1 VSPITTDNGSKRW
14 GRIPDA
20 MARSGMKRGYLYKLA
35 TEHTGLFRK
44 LGTATVVDL
53 WLLDEIM
60 EAAPNAKLGLDEKG
74 AHAGAR
80 ARVAP

>member
-1 VSPITTDNGSKRW
+1 MSPEATDNGKRC

-53 WLLDEIM
+53 GLLEKIM
-60 EAAPNAKLGLDEKG
+60 EAAPNAKLG
-74 AHAGAR
+74 
-80 ARVAP
+80 AP